1 MSVMDRHQLMRL
13 GVLPVSVLQY
23 FVAVD
28 GFTMTIQFDCH
39 WQHAALG
46 NHINPCVKLRI
57 RR

>member
-1 MSVMDRHQLMRL
+1 MDRHQLMRL

-28 GFTMTIQFDCH
+28 GFTMTIQFVCH